1 MHNIYLSLL
10 IMCGTVYLSRIL
22 PLIFLRKEIKNRF
35 IRSFLYY
42 VPYVTL
48 AVMTFPAI
56 LAVTQDY
63 RCGLIA
69 LIAGTFLGL
78 VIHDK
83 ISQDIFGK
91 VIYAFVGVSGVWIIV
106 SHLI

>member
-1 MHNIYLSLL
+1 MRNIYLSLL
-10 IMCGTVYLSRIL
+10 IMCITVYLIRVL
-22 PLIFLRKEIKNRF
+22 PLIFLRREIRNRF

-69 LIAGTFLGL
+69 LVAGVVMSLSNGDL
-78 VIHDK
+78 
-83 ISQDIFGK
+83 
-91 VIYAFVGVSGVWIIV
+91 FVVALTCVAAVLLSGFVF
-106 SHLI
+106 